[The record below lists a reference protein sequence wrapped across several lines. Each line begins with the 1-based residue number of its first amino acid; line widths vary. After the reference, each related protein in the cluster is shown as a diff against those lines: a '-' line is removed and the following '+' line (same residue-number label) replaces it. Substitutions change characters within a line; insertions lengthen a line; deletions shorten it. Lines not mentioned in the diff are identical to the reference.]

1 MVVWSLVD
9 EERLHGKLSVRLF
22 SKQAKRCSRHDFTTN
37 HRIGFC
43 LLLQV
48 QLMLIVLAQMALLI
62 ACGAVWQVLA
72 PRHIPAPAHR
82 RALTDLVFYILLPA
96 LIIDVIWQT
105 ELSANSLHI
114 SLIAMTALAGA
125 MLTMW
130 LVLKFISVNRQQTG
144 ALLLAAAFPNV
155 TYLGLPV
162 LDQAL
167 GSWSNSLILQ
177 YDLFAC
183 TPVLMTAGILLARH
197 FGTADSNLHPL
208 KALLRIPPLWAVTIA
223 VLLNVFEIGRPAII
237 HDALQTLSGGVVP
250 LMLIALG
257 MSIRWQS
264 LHIRLLPLLLPV
276 VLISLVLAPAIVWS
290 VTQFIDLPFEVAQTV
305 VLAAAMPTMVFG
317 FVICEQY
324 ELDSALYAAAVTLT
338 TIVCLLTLPVWFYWV
353 S

>member
-1 MVVWSLVD
+1 
-9 EERLHGKLSVRLF
+9 
-22 SKQAKRCSRHDFTTN
+22 
-37 HRIGFC
+37 
-43 LLLQV
+43 
-48 QLMLIVLAQMALLI
+48 MLTVLAQMALLI

-72 PRHIPAPAHR
+72 PKHISAPAHR

-105 ELSANSLHI
+105 QLSVNSLQI
-114 SLIAMTALAGA
+114 SMVAMTALAGS
-125 MLTMW
+125 MLAMW
-130 LVLKFISVNRQQTG
+130 LVLKFINVNRQQTG
-144 ALLLAAAFPNV
+144 ALLLAATFPNV

-183 TPVLMTAGILLARH
+183 TPVLMTLGILLARH
-197 FGTADSNLHPL
+197 FGTSDANLHPL

-223 VLLNVFEIGRPAII
+223 VLLNVFDVSRPAII

-264 LHIRLLPLLLPV
+264 LHIRLMPLLLPV
-276 VLISLVLAPAIVWS
+276 VVISLLLAPAIVWS
-290 VTQFIDLPFEVAQTV
+290 LTQFIDLPLQIAQTV

-324 ELDSALYAAAVTLT
+324 ELDSALYAAAVALT
-338 TIVCLLTLPVWFYWV
+338 TILCLVTLPVWFYWV

>member
-1 MVVWSLVD
+1 
-9 EERLHGKLSVRLF
+9 
-22 SKQAKRCSRHDFTTN
+22 
-37 HRIGFC
+37 
-43 LLLQV
+43 
-48 QLMLIVLAQMALLI
+48 MLTVLAQMALLI
-62 ACGAVWQVLA
+62 ACGAAWQKLA
-72 PRHIPAPAHR
+72 PSHIPSSSHR

-105 ELSANSLHI
+105 ELSTHSLQI

-125 MLTMW
+125 MLAMW
-130 LVLKFISVNRQQTG
+130 LVMQFIDVNRQQTG

-183 TPVLMTAGILLARH
+183 TPILMTVGILLARH
-197 FGTADSNLHPL
+197 FGTSDANLHPL

-223 VLLNVFEIGRPAII
+223 VLLNVFAVSRPALV

-276 VLISLVLAPAIVWS
+276 VLISLGLAPAIVWS
-290 VTQFIDLPFEVAQTV
+290 VTQFIDLPLQIAQTV

-324 ELDSALYAAAVTLT
+324 ELDSTLYAAAVTLT
-338 TIVCLLTLPVWFYWV
+338 TIVCLITLPVWFHWV

>member
-1 MVVWSLVD
+1 
-9 EERLHGKLSVRLF
+9 
-22 SKQAKRCSRHDFTTN
+22 
-37 HRIGFC
+37 
-43 LLLQV
+43 
-48 QLMLIVLAQMALLI
+48 MLTVLAQMALLI
-62 ACGAVWQVLA
+62 ACGAIWQVLA
-72 PRHIPAPAHR
+72 PKHIPAPAHR

-105 ELSANSLHI
+105 ELSASSLQI

-130 LVLKFISVNRQQTG
+130 LVLRFIPVNRQQTG
-144 ALLLAAAFPNV
+144 ALLLASTFPNV

-162 LDQAL
+162 LDKAL
-167 GSWSNSLILQ
+167 GGWSNSLILQ

-183 TPVLMTAGILLARH
+183 TPVLMTFGILLARH
-197 FGTADSNLHPL
+197 FGTSDTSMHPV

-223 VLLNVFEIGRPAII
+223 VLLNAFDVSRPLII

-264 LHIRLLPLLLPV
+264 LHVRLLPLLLPIV
-276 VLISLVLAPAIVWS
+276 VISLFVAPGIVWT
-290 VTQFIDLPFEVAQTV
+290 VTQFIDMPMQIAQTV
-305 VLAAAMPTMVFG
+305 ILAAAMPTMVFG

-324 ELDSALYAAAVTLT
+324 GLDSELYAAAVTLT
-338 TIVCLLTLPVWFYWV
+338 TIVCLISLPLWFHVV

>member
-1 MVVWSLVD
+1 
-9 EERLHGKLSVRLF
+9 
-22 SKQAKRCSRHDFTTN
+22 
-37 HRIGFC
+37 
-43 LLLQV
+43 
-48 QLMLIVLAQMALLI
+48 MLTVLAQMALLI
-62 ACGAVWQVLA
+62 ACGAIWQVLA
-72 PRHIPAPAHR
+72 PKHISAPAHR

-105 ELSANSLHI
+105 ELSASSLQI

-130 LVLKFISVNRQQTG
+130 LVLRFIPVNRQQTG
-144 ALLLAAAFPNV
+144 ALLLASTFPNV

-162 LDQAL
+162 LDKAL
-167 GSWSNSLILQ
+167 GGWSNSLILQ

-183 TPVLMTAGILLARH
+183 TPVLMTFGILLARH
-197 FGTADSNLHPL
+197 FGTSDTSMHPV

-223 VLLNVFEIGRPAII
+223 VLLNAFDVSRPLII

-264 LHIRLLPLLLPV
+264 LHVRLLPLLLPIV
-276 VLISLVLAPAIVWS
+276 VISLFVAPGIVWT
-290 VTQFIDLPFEVAQTV
+290 VTQFIDMPMQIAQTV
-305 VLAAAMPTMVFG
+305 ILAAAMPTMVFG

-324 ELDSALYAAAVTLT
+324 GLDSELYAAAVTLT
-338 TIVCLLTLPVWFYWV
+338 TIVCLISLPFWFHMV

>member
-1 MVVWSLVD
+1 
-9 EERLHGKLSVRLF
+9 
-22 SKQAKRCSRHDFTTN
+22 
-37 HRIGFC
+37 
-43 LLLQV
+43 
-48 QLMLIVLAQMALLI
+48 MLTVLAQMALLI

-72 PRHIPAPAHR
+72 PKHISSPAHR

-105 ELSANSLHI
+105 ELSVNSLQI
-114 SLIAMTALAGA
+114 SMVAMSALAGS

-130 LVLKFISVNRQQTG
+130 LVLRFITVNRQQTG
-144 ALLLAAAFPNV
+144 ALLLAATFPNV

-162 LDQAL
+162 MDQAL
-167 GSWSNSLILQ
+167 GSWSNSLVLQ

-183 TPVLMTAGILLARH
+183 TPVLMTLGILLARH
-197 FGTADSNLHPL
+197 FGTSDANLHPL

-223 VLLNVFEIGRPAII
+223 VLLNVFDVSRPAII

-264 LHIRLLPLLLPV
+264 LHIRLMPLLLPV
-276 VLISLVLAPAIVWS
+276 VVISLLLSPAIAWS
-290 VTQFIDLPFEVAQTV
+290 LAQFIDVPLQIAQTV

-324 ELDSALYAAAVTLT
+324 ELDSALYAAAVALT
-338 TIVCLLTLPVWFYWV
+338 TILCLVTLPIWFYWV

>member
-1 MVVWSLVD
+1 
-9 EERLHGKLSVRLF
+9 
-22 SKQAKRCSRHDFTTN
+22 
-37 HRIGFC
+37 
-43 LLLQV
+43 
-48 QLMLIVLAQMALLI
+48 MLTVLAQMALLI

-72 PRHIPAPAHR
+72 PKHISAPAHR

-114 SLIAMTALAGA
+114 SLVALTALAGA
-125 MLTMW
+125 MLAMW
-130 LVLKFISVNRQQTG
+130 LVLQLIQVNRQQTG
-144 ALLLAAAFPNV
+144 ALLLAATFPNV

-167 GSWSNSLILQ
+167 GSWSNSLVLQ

-183 TPVLMTAGILLARH
+183 TPVLMTLGILLARY
-197 FGTADSNLHPL
+197 FGTSDANLHPL

-223 VLLNVFEIGRPAII
+223 VLLNVFAVSRPAII

-264 LHIRLLPLLLPV
+264 LHFRLMPLLLPV
-276 VLISLVLAPAIVWS
+276 LIISLLLAPAIVWS
-290 VTQFIDLPFEVAQTV
+290 MIQFMDLPLQISQTV

-324 ELDSALYAAAVTLT
+324 ELDSTLYAAAVALT
-338 TIVCLLTLPVWFYWV
+338 TIVCLLTLPIWFYWV

>member
-1 MVVWSLVD
+1 
-9 EERLHGKLSVRLF
+9 
-22 SKQAKRCSRHDFTTN
+22 
-37 HRIGFC
+37 
-43 LLLQV
+43 
-48 QLMLIVLAQMALLI
+48 MLTVLAQMALLI
-62 ACGAVWQVLA
+62 ACGAVWQTLA
-72 PRHIPAPAHR
+72 PKHIPAPAHR

-105 ELSANSLHI
+105 ELSAHSLQI

-125 MLTMW
+125 MLAMW
-130 LVLKFISVNRQQTG
+130 IMLQFISVNRQQTG
-144 ALLLAAAFPNV
+144 ALLLAATFPNV

-183 TPVLMTAGILLARH
+183 TPVLMTLGILLARH
-197 FGTADSNLHPL
+197 FGAADVTMHPL

-223 VLLNVFEIGRPAII
+223 VLLNVFEVSRPAIV

-264 LHIRLLPLLLPV
+264 LHFRLLPLLLPV
-276 VLISLVLAPAIVWS
+276 VAISLLLAPAIVWS
-290 VTQFIDLPFEVAQTV
+290 VIQFIDLPLQVAQTV

-338 TIVCLLTLPVWFYWV
+338 TLLCLATLPVWFHWV

>member
-1 MVVWSLVD
+1 MLTV
-9 EERLHGKLSVRLF
+9 
-22 SKQAKRCSRHDFTTN
+22 
-37 HRIGFC
+37 
-43 LLLQV
+43 LL
-48 QLMLIVLAQMALLI
+48 QMALLI
-62 ACGAVWQVLA
+62 SCGAVWQMLA

-105 ELSANSLHI
+105 ELSTNSLHI
-114 SLIAMTALAGA
+114 SLMAMTALAGSMLA
-125 MLTMW
+125 MW
-130 LVLKFISVNRQQTG
+130 VVLKFIRVNRQQTG
-144 ALLLAAAFPNV
+144 ALLLAATFPNV

-183 TPVLMTAGILLARH
+183 TPVLMTFGILLARH
-197 FGTADSNLHPL
+197 YGTSDANLHPL

-223 VLLNVFEIGRPAII
+223 VLLNVFDVNRPTII

-264 LHIRLLPLLLPV
+264 LHLRFLPLLLPV
-276 VLISLVLAPAIVWS
+276 VVISLLLAPAIVWS
-290 VTQFIDLPFEVAQTV
+290 LTQFIDLPIQIAQTV

-324 ELDSALYAAAVTLT
+324 ELDSTLYAAAVTLT
-338 TIVCLLTLPVWFYWV
+338 TLVCLLTLPVWFYWI